1 MSIITLLIMQKI
13 FLCSHVHVRK
23 SVSAWVCSFVCSFS
37 EGIRA
42 EDICIK
48 DGDRTSEVCLH

>member
-1 MSIITLLIMQKI
+1 MNEKISLVTMQKI

-23 SVSAWVCSFVCSFS
+23 IVSVWVCSFS

-42 EDICIK
+42 EDICLK
-48 DGDRTSEVCLH
+48 DGDRTNGGTLTL